1 MGISHLIL
9 ELDSSSAVS
18 LIKHL
23 IDNRY
28 PYSSLILKIKLL
40 LDQSWDVKVEYIYCE
55 ANHAA
60 DFMASLG
67 HNLAFDLHVYCSSSD
82 GLDSFLSNDSRGVT
96 LPRLIV

>member
-40 LDQSWDVKVEYIYCE
+40 LDQSWDVKVKHIYRE
-55 ANHAA
+55 ANRAA
-60 DFMASLG
+60 DFIASMG
-67 HNLAFDLHVYCSSSD
+67 HNLAFGLLVYCSSPYSL
-82 GLDSFLSNDSRGVT
+82 GSFLSDDS
-96 LPRLIV
+96 